1 MSVKNVKK
9 IGFTK
14 KEIRI
19 EKPYSEL

>member
-1 MSVKNVKK
+1 MNAKNAKK

-14 KEIRI
+14 KEIKI